1 MLVSSDSIVAL
12 ALLLLPNY
20 RSANIDFLTTEL
32 IEKTNPYMSWI
43 KLVEEENETAAVIYK
58 AQTTKATVDCEML
71 Q

>member
-32 IEKTNPYMSWI
+32 IEKTNPYMS
-43 KLVEEENETAAVIYK
+43 
-58 AQTTKATVDCEML
+58 
-71 Q
+71 